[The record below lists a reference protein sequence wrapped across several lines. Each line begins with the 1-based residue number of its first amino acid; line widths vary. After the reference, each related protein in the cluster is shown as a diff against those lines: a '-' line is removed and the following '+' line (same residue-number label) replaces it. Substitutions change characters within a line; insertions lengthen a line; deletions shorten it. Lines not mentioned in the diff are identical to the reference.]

1 MAETAWSETG
11 FANVNGV
18 RLYYEV
24 AGDGHPLV
32 FVHAG
37 IADSRM
43 WDDQFAVFAE
53 HYRVVR
59 YDMRGFGQS
68 DPVPGEFSFSADL
81 HGLLQ
86 HLGIE
91 QAHLIGCSMGG
102 ATIIDFALEHP
113 DMVTTLVAVCSGLN
127 GYKYEG
133 PMPEGWDALLVEDE
147 QLEKLI
153 EQGNKEAAAQ
163 LGADLDVRLWVDGMY
178 RASNE
183 VDPVVRERVRE
194 MAAITYAHADVEAK
208 HVPPEPPAINHLGE
222 IRVPTLV
229 VVGTGDLPSILDI
242 ANVLA
247 TSIPGARKVEMP
259 VVAHV
264 PNMEQPDE
272 FNRIVL
278 DFLRAL

>member
-1 MAETAWSETG
+1 MAETARGETG
-11 FANVNGV
+11 FANVNGA

-24 AGDGHPLV
+24 SGDGYPLV

-53 HYRVVR
+53 HYRVLR

-68 DPVPGEFSFSADL
+68 QPVPGKFSFSADL
-81 HGLLQ
+81 YGLLQ

-91 QAHLIGCSMGG
+91 QVHLIGCSMGG

-113 DMVTTLVAVCSGLN
+113 DMATALVPVCSGLS

-133 PMPEGWDALLVEDE
+133 PMPEGWDAIMAEVEV
-147 QLEKLI
+147 LKKLT
-153 EQGNKEAAAQ
+153 EQGDKAGAAQ
-163 LGADLDVRLWVDGMY
+163 LEADLDVRVWVDGMY
-178 RASNE
+178 RTPDQ
-183 VDPVVRERVRE
+183 VDPVVRARVRE
-194 MAAITYAHADVEAK
+194 MAAITYAYTDVETK
-208 HVPPEPPAINHLGE
+208 HVPPDPPAINRLDQ
-222 IRVPTLV
+222 IRTPTLV
-229 VVGTGDLPSILDI
+229 VVGSGDLPSIRKIADI
-242 ANVLA
+242 LVRDIL
-247 TSIPGARKVEMP
+247 GARKVEMP

-264 PNMEQPDE
+264 PNMERPDE

-278 DFLRAL
+278 DFLATV